1 MENFLTLGKL
11 YVVATP
17 IGNLEDMTL
26 RGIRIL
32 KEVDLIA
39 AEDTRHTGKLLKHF
53 EIETPQIS
61 YHEHNSRLRS
71 QELLSKLAQGINIAL
86 VSDAGMPGICDPG
99 SELIASAIA
108 VGCDIIPIP
117 GVSASITAL
126 VTSGLATD
134 RFVFEGFLPT
144 QGKPRKERLKELK
157 NEVRTIILYEAPHR
171 LLTTLKDLETVFG
184 QERSLVLG
192 RELTKIHE
200 EFWRGDLKSAIAL
213 YTERSHPLGEYTLII
228 AGSQPESD
236 LIMSEEEIKAELAQ
250 LLQQG
255 MTRSQACRYLAEQ
268 TSLSR
273 RQIYQL
279 TVNSY

>member
-11 YVVATP
+11 YIVATP

-39 AEDTRHTGKLLKHF
+39 AEDTRHTGKLLKNF

-99 SELIASAIA
+99 AELIASAIA
-108 VGCDIIPIP
+108 NGYDVIPIP

-144 QGKPRKERLKELK
+144 QGKPRKDRLQGLK
-157 NEVRTIILYEAPHR
+157 NEVRTIVLYEAPHR
-171 LLTTLKDLETVFG
+171 LLTTLKDLATVFG

-200 EFWRGDLKSAIAL
+200 EFWRGDFQSAIAL
-213 YTERSHPLGEYTLII
+213 YSEQSHPLGEYTLVI
-228 AGSQPESD
+228 AGSKAESD

-255 MTRSQACRYLAEQ
+255 MTRSQASRYLAEQ

-279 TVNSY
+279 TVNSN

>member
-1 MENFLTLGKL
+1 MENFLSLGRL
-11 YVVATP
+11 YIVATP

-61 YHEHNSRLRS
+61 YHEHNSHLRS

-108 VGCDIIPIP
+108 VGVSIIPIP

-144 QGKPRKERLKELK
+144 QSKPRKERLQGLK

-171 LLTTLKDLETVFG
+171 LLTTLKDLATVFG

-200 EFWRGDLKSAIAL
+200 EFWRGDFQSAITL
-213 YTERSHPLGEYTLII
+213 YSEQSHPLGEYTLVI

-279 TVNSY
+279 SVTNY

>member
-11 YVVATP
+11 YIVATP

-53 EIETPQIS
+53 KIETPQIS

-71 QELLSKLAQGINIAL
+71 QELLSKLAQGINVAL

-99 SELIASAIA
+99 FKLIASAIA
-108 VGCDIIPIP
+108 NRYDVIPIP

-144 QGKPRKERLKELK
+144 QGKPRKDRLQGLK

-171 LLTTLKDLETVFG
+171 LLKTLKDLATVFG

-200 EFWRGDLKSAIAL
+200 EFWRGDFQSAIAF
-213 YTERSHPLGEYTLII
+213 YTEQSHPLGEYTLVI
-228 AGSQPESD
+228 AGSQAESD

-255 MTRSQACRYLAEQ
+255 MTRSQASRYLAEQ

-279 TVNSY
+279 TVNSN